1 MSEPL
6 DKSSFLANAG
16 TQTELIP
23 LENLPDDI
31 FDAEENPG
39 VGEPRYTAER
49 FFRKRPD
56 DYRLCVTL
64 IAARIGR
71 LQIARLMK
79 VHHMTVAA
87 VEEREG
93 VAIDIEKERIR
104 KNIRLAVGNA
114 SERLPEIMA
123 NLPANQLPLA
133 TAILIDKLAQLDGE
147 PTHRIEHTHK
157 VQLTHEQLAAAI
169 TAFPE
174 AAIDVQATTPVST
187 DSRAGDAAQKALPGP
202 SSASAGS
209 DTQSETSPS

>member
-1 MSEPL
+1 MAGHH
-6 DKSSFLANAG
+6 DKQSFLAAG
-16 TQTELIP
+16 GQQTELIP

-39 VGEPRYTAER
+39 VGDARYTAER
-49 FFRKRPD
+49 FFRKRPN

-123 NLPANQLPLA
+123 SLPANQVPLA

-157 VQLTHEQLAAAI
+157 VQLTHEQLAAQL

-174 AAIDVQATTPVST
+174 AIEVTAVPT
-187 DSRAGDAAQKALPGP
+187 DSRAASSAQKALPGP
-202 SSASAGS
+202 SSATAES
-209 DTQSETSPS
+209 DGQSDKPTS

>member
-1 MSEPL
+1 MPDQ
-6 DKSSFLANAG
+6 DKQSFLATAAR
-16 TQTELIP
+16 QTELIP

-39 VGEPRYTAER
+39 IGDARYTAER

-123 NLPANQLPLA
+123 SLPANQVPLA

-147 PTHRIEHTHK
+147 PTQRVEHTHK
-157 VQLTHEQLAAAI
+157 IQLTHEQLAAQI
-169 TAFPE
+169 TAFPD
-174 AAIDVQATTPVST
+174 AIDVTATPTGSPAES
-187 DSRAGDAAQKALPGP
+187 SAQKALPGP
-202 SSASAGS
+202 AASSAGS
-209 DTQSETSPS
+209 DGQSDRPTS